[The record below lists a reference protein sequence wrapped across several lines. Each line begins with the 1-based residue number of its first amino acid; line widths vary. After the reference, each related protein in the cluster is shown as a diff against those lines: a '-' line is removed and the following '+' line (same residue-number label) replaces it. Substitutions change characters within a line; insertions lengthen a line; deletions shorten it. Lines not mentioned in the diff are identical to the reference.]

1 MPSLLFQDGYI
12 YALMNK
18 RVYCSLIYLI
28 LVSLSGN
35 TQVSDPV
42 FKQFESSAIG
52 ARKIHRQIW
61 DGNGFM
67 WALTDKGLVRYDGYD
82 AHLIPFKDDLFYSDE
97 IISFTQIEDN
107 ETG

>member
-42 FKQFESSAIG
+42 FKQFESSTIG
-52 ARKIHRQIW
+52 AQKIHRQIW

-67 WALTDKGLVRYDGYD
+67 WALTEKGLVRYDGYD

-107 ETG
+107 ETV